1 MKICFYEYRHYNAA
15 CGDNNFVE
23 AWYDLLKN
31 YNEIDYVQYSPKF
44 VKSSCYQHNVVNI
57 KDVDMSKYD
66 IIIINNL
73 YYSRQDCKKEGK
85 LQEFIDSVYN
95 LPSKTLYINHERYC
109 IHPFLHGPNTYALAS
124 VCDCILTYLPHLY
137 KYILKKDKAFK
148 INFEH
153 FYKPIEG
160 NINSEELDRNID
172 LLYLARFSRQK
183 GTYRYPKFAKLFFD
197 KMKSLNKTA
206 NIEMYGFVPSIS
218 NVELRNDPYIINCLG
233 KSCTKNSAESFI
245 KLYNE
250 IHDRDIVVNTFKQSK
265 YSWNCFDVHRKYN
278 DPTKILEFGLE
289 ACPLESI
296 LYGCV
301 PILRNAQKNI
311 KIKISEDYSMK
322 LEDFNCSIFMDFDK
336 ESLDNAIDRMMSD
349 EEWDKLHKNC
359 KTFSKIL
366 VDRKYFLYHI
376 TKLLNAVYRSRSD
389 RTYTTVNSINEVC
402 KLKELVLNVKE
413 TADE

>member
-23 AWYDLLKN
+23 AWYDLLKD

-57 KDVDMSKYD
+57 EDVDMSKYD

-160 NINSEELDRNID
+160 DINSEELDRNID

-233 KSCTKNSAESFI
+233 KSCTKNSTESFI

-250 IHDRDIVVNTFKQSK
+250 IHDRDIVVNTFKRSK

-311 KIKISEDYSMK
+311 KIKISEDYAMK

-376 TKLLNAVYRSRSD
+376 TKLLNTVYRSRSD
-389 RTYTTVNSINEVC
+389 RTYTTINNINEVC